1 MPKWFKLS
9 IFVTV
14 MTDFS
19 VILADAFDTVAS
31 EHGLSYSPGGALAWG
46 QTGAAYLSYILCSLK
61 ASSLRELQYAA
72 RETTGPVLLDCKW
85 YDRLTELC
93 LNGKESADVCLP
105 LPQGGNSVNT
115 ISKELFLEMLDFCRE
130 G

>member
-1 MPKWFKLS
+1 
-9 IFVTV
+9 

-19 VILADAFDTVAS
+19 VILADAFDAVAS

-46 QTGAAYLSYILCSLK
+46 RTGAAYLSFIHDSFN

-72 RETTGPVLLDCKW
+72 RDITGPVLLDCKW
-85 YDRLTELC
+85 YNRLTGLC
-93 LNGKESADVCLP
+93 LKGSESADVSLP
-105 LPQGGNSVNT
+105 LPQGGNSKIT
-115 ISKELFLEMLDFCRE
+115 ISKEEFLEMLDFCRE